1 MSILASGDSRGEFD
15 SGLSELGL
23 KAAAWASLQLKSGT
37 QERSGPR
44 SEVALNQERKT
55 VKICEFRD
63 QVWAGR
69 DQVCQGHHQ
78 SCGGHHQVCV
88 RATHL
93 TMPLNSRDFAYS
105 AKLLQT
111 VSWHPGRRLI
121 SVWW

>member
-23 KAAAWASLQLKSGT
+23 KATAWASLQLQSGT
-37 QERSGPR
+37 QERSGAR
-44 SEVALNQERKT
+44 SEVAFNQERKT

-69 DQVCQGHHQ
+69 DQVC
-78 SCGGHHQVCV
+78 V

-93 TMPLNSRDFAYS
+93 PMPLNFRDSAYS

-111 VSWHPGRRLI
+111 ASWRPGHRLI